1 MNAGEL
7 FKVNIEGQEH
17 TKCIVQDMH
26 AFTRK
31 LTKSYGIVD
40 ITNGTMS
47 AQRFSSVSSALAEDT
62 GRCKVLVGICKGKKN
77 YDKRDSLKSAQV
89 KRDISRAIKT
99 F

>member
-26 AFTRK
+26 AFTRNFTRE

-47 AQRFSSVSSALAEDT
+47 AQRFSSVSSALDFIEKYWGNIET
-62 GRCKVLVGICKGKKN
+62 EKEELE
-77 YDKRDSLKSAQV
+77 LE
-89 KRDISRAIKT
+89 
-99 F
+99 

>member
-26 AFTRK
+26 AFTRE

-47 AQRFSSVSSALAEDT
+47 AQRFSSVSSALDFIEKYWGNIET
-62 GRCKVLVGICKGKKN
+62 EKEEMELG
-77 YDKRDSLKSAQV
+77 
-89 KRDISRAIKT
+89 
-99 F
+99 

>member
-26 AFTRK
+26 AFTRNFTRE

-47 AQRFSSVSSALAEDT
+47 AQRFSSVSSALDFIEKYWGNIETEKDEMEL
-62 GRCKVLVGICKGKKN
+62 G
-77 YDKRDSLKSAQV
+77 
-89 KRDISRAIKT
+89 
-99 F
+99 

>member
-26 AFTRK
+26 AFTRNFTRE

-47 AQRFSSVSSALAEDT
+47 AQRFSSVSSALDFIEKYWGNIET
-62 GRCKVLVGICKGKKN
+62 EKEEMELG
-77 YDKRDSLKSAQV
+77 
-89 KRDISRAIKT
+89 
-99 F
+99 

>member
-31 LTKSYGIVD
+31 LTKAMAS
-40 ITNGTMS
+40 
-47 AQRFSSVSSALAEDT
+47 
-62 GRCKVLVGICKGKKN
+62 
-77 YDKRDSLKSAQV
+77 
-89 KRDISRAIKT
+89 
-99 F
+99 

>member
-26 AFTRK
+26 AFTRNFTRK
-31 LTKSYGIVD
+31 LTKRYGIVD

-47 AQRFSSVSSALAEDT
+47 AQRFSSVSSALNFIEKYWRNIET
-62 GRCKVLVGICKGKKN
+62 EKEELE
-77 YDKRDSLKSAQV
+77 LE
-89 KRDISRAIKT
+89 
-99 F
+99 

>member
-17 TKCIVQDMH
+17 TKCIVQDMY
-26 AFTRK
+26 AFTRNFTRK

-47 AQRFSSVSSALAEDT
+47 AQRFSSGSSALDFIEKYWGNIETEKDEMEL
-62 GRCKVLVGICKGKKN
+62 G
-77 YDKRDSLKSAQV
+77 
-89 KRDISRAIKT
+89 
-99 F
+99 

>member
-26 AFTRK
+26 AFTRNFTRK
-31 LTKSYGIVD
+31 LTKRYGIVD

-47 AQRFSSVSSALAEDT
+47 AQRFSSVSLALNFIEKYWGNIETEKDEMEL
-62 GRCKVLVGICKGKKN
+62 G
-77 YDKRDSLKSAQV
+77 
-89 KRDISRAIKT
+89 
-99 F
+99 

>member
-26 AFTRK
+26 AFTINFTRE

-47 AQRFSSVSSALAEDT
+47 AQRFSSVSSALDFIEKYWGNIETEKDEMEL
-62 GRCKVLVGICKGKKN
+62 G
-77 YDKRDSLKSAQV
+77 
-89 KRDISRAIKT
+89 
-99 F
+99 

>member
-7 FKVNIEGQEH
+7 FKVNIDGQEH

-47 AQRFSSVSSALAEDT
+47 AQRFSSVSSALNFIEKYWGNIETEKEEIERNSSNQHNKDFEEE
-62 GRCKVLVGICKGKKN
+62 VS
-77 YDKRDSLKSAQV
+77 YDL
-89 KRDISRAIKT
+89 
-99 F
+99 

>member
-26 AFTRK
+26 AFTRNFTRE

-47 AQRFSSVSSALAEDT
+47 AQRFSSVSSALDFIEKYLGNIETEKDEMEL
-62 GRCKVLVGICKGKKN
+62 G
-77 YDKRDSLKSAQV
+77 
-89 KRDISRAIKT
+89 
-99 F
+99 

>member
-26 AFTRK
+26 AFTRNFTRE

-47 AQRFSSVSSALAEDT
+47 AQRFSSVSSALNFIEKYWGNIET
-62 GRCKVLVGICKGKKN
+62 EKEEMELG
-77 YDKRDSLKSAQV
+77 
-89 KRDISRAIKT
+89 
-99 F
+99 

>member
-26 AFTRK
+26 AFKRNFTRR
-31 LTKSYGIVD
+31 LTKRYGIVD

-47 AQRFSSVSSALAEDT
+47 AQRFSSVSSALNFIEKYWGNIET
-62 GRCKVLVGICKGKKN
+62 EKEELE
-77 YDKRDSLKSAQV
+77 LE
-89 KRDISRAIKT
+89 
-99 F
+99 

>member
-26 AFTRK
+26 AFTRNFTRE

-47 AQRFSSVSSALAEDT
+47 AQRFSSVSSALDFIEKYWGNIET
-62 GRCKVLVGICKGKKN
+62 EKEEMELE
-77 YDKRDSLKSAQV
+77 
-89 KRDISRAIKT
+89 
-99 F
+99 

>member
-26 AFTRK
+26 AFTRNFTRE

-47 AQRFSSVSSALAEDT
+47 AQRFSSVSSALDFIEKYWGNIETEKDEME
-62 GRCKVLVGICKGKKN
+62 LE
-77 YDKRDSLKSAQV
+77 
-89 KRDISRAIKT
+89 
-99 F
+99 

>member
-26 AFTRK
+26 AFTRNFTRE

-47 AQRFSSVSSALAEDT
+47 AQRFSSVSSALDFIEKYWGNIET
-62 GRCKVLVGICKGKKN
+62 EKN
-77 YDKRDSLKSAQV
+77 EMELG
-89 KRDISRAIKT
+89 
-99 F
+99 

>member
-1 MNAGEL
+1 MNAGKL

-26 AFTRK
+26 AFTRNFTRE

-47 AQRFSSVSSALAEDT
+47 AQRFSSVSSALDFIEKYWGNIETEKDEMEL
-62 GRCKVLVGICKGKKN
+62 G
-77 YDKRDSLKSAQV
+77 
-89 KRDISRAIKT
+89 
-99 F
+99 

>member
-26 AFTRK
+26 AFTRNFTRE

-47 AQRFSSVSSALAEDT
+47 AQRFSSVSSALDFIEKYLGNIET
-62 GRCKVLVGICKGKKN
+62 EKEEMELG
-77 YDKRDSLKSAQV
+77 
-89 KRDISRAIKT
+89 
-99 F
+99 

>member
-26 AFTRK
+26 AFTRNFTRE

-47 AQRFSSVSSALAEDT
+47 AQRFSSVSSALNFIEKYWGNIET
-62 GRCKVLVGICKGKKN
+62 EKEELE
-77 YDKRDSLKSAQV
+77 LE
-89 KRDISRAIKT
+89 
-99 F
+99 